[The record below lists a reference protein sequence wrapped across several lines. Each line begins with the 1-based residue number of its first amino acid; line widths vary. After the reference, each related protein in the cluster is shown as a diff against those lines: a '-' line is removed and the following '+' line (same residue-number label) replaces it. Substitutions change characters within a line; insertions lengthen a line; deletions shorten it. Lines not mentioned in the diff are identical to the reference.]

1 MIRQQRKERLSK
13 MGKVVDF
20 PDKQRNELLDE
31 IFNILDEI
39 FNTEEHINE
48 IRDLIGYEDS
58 PKFKIIKGGLE

>member
-1 MIRQQRKERLSK
+1 MNQI
-13 MGKVVDF
+13 VDF
-20 PDKQRNELLDE
+20 PGSKRNELLDE
-31 IFNILDEI
+31 IFTILDEV

>member
-1 MIRQQRKERLSK
+1 
-13 MGKVVDF
+13 MGQVVDF

-48 IRDLIGYEDS
+48 IRNLIGYEDS
-58 PKFKIIKGGLE
+58 SKFKIIKGGLE